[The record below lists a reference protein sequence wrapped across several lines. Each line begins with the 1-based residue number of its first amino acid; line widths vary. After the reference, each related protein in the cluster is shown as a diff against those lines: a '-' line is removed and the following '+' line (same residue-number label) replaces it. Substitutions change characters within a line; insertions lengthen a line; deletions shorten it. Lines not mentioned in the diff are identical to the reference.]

1 MTAVDR
7 CCSLTAN
14 QSDYGFFVVCVSGHL
29 LDICNLFFTRSN
41 LPQLPARGSA
51 VRYGSGVGQ
60 VVNKFYAYDLAIQSA
75 AGGINH

>member
-14 QSDYGFFVVCVSGHL
+14 QSDYGFFCGVCVGTPFRYMQF
-29 LDICNLFFTRSN
+29 FFTRSN
-41 LPQLPARGSA
+41 LPQLPESGSA